1 MKANYTVM
9 NRSEAVRIARAEVE
23 KSYKQTFA
31 DCAADVMQQTL
42 ATVLL
47 TLERSYGWKDKRL
60 KDFVANLRCWVD
72 AMERPTDLTG
82 TWETTDNIDYFRE
95 VYGIDLRKEFEA
107 EVSK

>member
-23 KSYKQTFA
+23 SHYKQTFA
-31 DCAADVMQQTL
+31 ECAADVMQQTL

-47 TLERSYGWKDKRL
+47 TLERSYGWKEKRL
-60 KDFVANLRCWVD
+60 REFVTNLRCWVD
-72 AMERPTDLTG
+72 AMERPTELTG
-82 TWETTDNIDYFRE
+82 TWKTTDNINYFRD
-95 VYGIDLRKEFEA
+95 VYGIDLPKEFEA